1 MRSDQV
7 ILSPKLM
14 RLVNRS
20 LEELGNQVAWRFT
33 GRFRFP
39 VTIVEVYPHLSILFI
54 QRDQLL
60 LVQCLLLPLLIL
72 KLLRIQLK
80 SSSLLPLHLFS
91 PFQCLQLR
99 HSLRVNLIHK
109 SLCCILNKRLL
120 EGGSFSLFS
129 LSGLNCMLQLIFT
142 QLSVG

>member
-7 ILSPKLM
+7 ILSPELM
-14 RLVNRS
+14 RLVDGS

-33 GRFRFP
+33 GRIRLP
-39 VTIVEVYPHLSILFI
+39 VTIVEVNPHLSVLFI

-60 LVQCLLLPLLIL
+60 LVQRFLLSLLIL
-72 KLLRIQLK
+72 KLLGIKLK
-80 SSSLLPLHLFS
+80 SSSLLPLHFFS
-91 PFQCLQLR
+91 AFQCLQLR
-99 HSLRVNLIHK
+99 HGLSVNLIHK
-109 SLCCILNKRLL
+109 SLCCIFNKRLL